1 MSPTGSGEGG
11 EAPADGAPSDN
22 PPAAGESPT
31 DGSAPSAALRVVT
44 IEEGSGEEGVRL
56 PAGLEEGDQTG
67 PELME
72 AWKSEMVSQLGGGG
86 RKSEMVSQP
95 RGWKSEMLSQLG
107 GGGSGRVRW

>member
-11 EAPADGAPSDN
+11 EATADGAPSDN

-31 DGSAPSAALRVVT
+31 DGSAPPAALRVVT
-44 IEEGSGEEGVRL
+44 VEEGSGEGGLRL

-72 AWKSEMVSQLGGGG
+72 AWKSDMVSQ
-86 RKSEMVSQP
+86 S
-95 RGWKSEMLSQLG
+95 RGWKSEMVRQLG
-107 GGGSGRVRW
+107 GWKSEMVRQSAEGEGLEE